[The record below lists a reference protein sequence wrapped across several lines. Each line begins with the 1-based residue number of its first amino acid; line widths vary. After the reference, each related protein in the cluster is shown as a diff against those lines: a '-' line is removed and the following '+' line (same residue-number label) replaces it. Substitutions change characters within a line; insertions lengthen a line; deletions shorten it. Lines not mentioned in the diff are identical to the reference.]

1 MLLGIGAARVAVRL
15 RPNRHK
21 KALIRIFAPALNSF
35 DASLK
40 AWCDHKTKTHKTEI
54 TWMKLVLAL
63 VQ

>member
-1 MLLGIGAARVAVRL
+1 MLLGIGAARVTARI

-21 KALIRIFAPALNSF
+21 EASIRIFAVLTLRLRLGAIITTN
-35 DASLK
+35 
-40 AWCDHKTKTHKTEI
+40 THKTEI